1 MTDEELVKELRAETE
16 KVSKTLIAAALKG
29 HRDPDAAEKLPIIE
43 TKLNTAV
50 DTANAASASA
60 AASAASVAAM
70 EVTQRKFFEGHASPP
85 PGGNGPAA
93 VKTFGSRFVE
103 SAEFKNFQPNGR
115 HAKMA
120 TTVGA
125 RVMEQKVLTE
135 AASGFTIL
143 PVRTSTVVVPQ
154 FALIMRSLLDVVKI
168 SGTNAIEY
176 MTETF
181 TNNADYQVAEGDK
194 KAEST
199 ALWAPKTA
207 LVRTIAHFIKVS
219 RQMWTDVPYIQGMID
234 NQLIYGVL
242 KKEDHE
248 LLWGDNAAG
257 HIHGIMP
264 QAGLLAGTLLASN
277 FMDEVSRAIAQVE
290 GNGYSA
296 NAIIMNPADW
306 NAFQIQKN
314 AQGFYV
320 LGGPPQTEGSRR
332 LWGLPIYTT
341 PEMTAKTALVG
352 QFPGTATL
360 FDREAATVDVAYENE
375 DDFVRNLVCI
385 RCEERIAFAV
395 YAPGAYVKVT
405 IPLTATAAAAPAK

>member
-1 MTDEELVKELRAETE
+1 MTDTELVTELRTESHKVFKELIEAER
-16 KVSKTLIAAALKG
+16 KG
-29 HRDPDAAEKLPIIE
+29 FRDPDAIE
-43 TKLNTAV
+43 KLNTLEKKLNETEDKRAADAV
-50 DTANAASASA
+50 IA
-60 AASAASVAAM
+60 
-70 EVTQRKFFEGHASPP
+70 RKFFEGHAAPP
-85 PGGNGPAA
+85 PGGSGPVAL
-93 VKTFGSRFVE
+93 KSFGARFTE
-103 SAEFKNFQPNGR
+103 SAEFKAFQPNGR

-120 TTVGA
+120 TTVGS
-125 RVMEQKVLTE
+125 RVMESKVLTE
-135 AASGFTIL
+135 AGSGFTI
-143 PVRTSTVVVPQ
+143 VPQ
-154 FALIMRSLLDVVKI
+154 RSGIVVQLPPRYALIMRSLVDVVPI

-181 TNNADYQVAEGDK
+181 TSAADYQVAEGDK

-199 ALWAPKTA
+199 AAWTPKTA
-207 LVRTIAHFIKVS
+207 LVRTIAHYIKVS
-219 RQMWTDVPYIQGMID
+219 RQMWADVPYIAGMID

-248 LLWGDNAAG
+248 ILWGDNAAG

-264 QAGLLAGTLLASN
+264 QATLLAGSIVSSN
-277 FMDEVSRAIAQVE
+277 FIDEIMRAIAQVE
-290 GNGYSA
+290 ANGYSP
-296 NAIIMNPADW
+296 NAIVMNPADFG
-306 NAFQIQKN
+306 AFQIQKN

-320 LGGPPQTEGSRR
+320 LGGPPQGEASRR

-341 PEMTAKTALVG
+341 PEMTAKTALVA

-395 YAPGAYVKVT
+395 YAPPAYVKVT
-405 IPLTATAAAAPAK
+405 IPPVVGAAAAAPAK